1 MTVMNKQ
8 QIKRDKLKGNLEHRR
23 NAQPRHG
30 LRQRGAAALLIT
42 LILVV
47 IAGLSGLVV
56 NKAAFNEQ
64 KLSGID
70 LRSKEVYA
78 AAVGTLEYGANV
90 LELAYLNADDGLAW
104 QNGVLT
110 GLQDDTVVAAAF
122 VNGAAGATIDQQA
135 DNYTPTVV
143 YTLLT
148 DESAS
153 PAIIEIAAT
162 ATAVGDS
169 QVTKT
174 ITVQYL
180 ISAFGTPSFWDAP
193 PLVVEECLSNVTG
206 TPDIYSDSVAI
217 GSLNG
222 GDACVDPGFFDLN
235 GDSMAIGDPE
245 IKTGMNSDPPLSLH
259 ETLFGSLTAEK
270 LKKLSELEEGSDSSD
285 RTVYYIDADFSDPT
299 GDTAWNGNSW
309 NDNIGSGTTGGGPHM
324 GPYTVTHSTVL
335 YFDESVG
342 CPPVNGN
349 VEIWGI
355 VFYESASC
363 DTQIGAQGGGK
374 ADIYGTVAFSGDL
387 SKYTANTNIHDV
399 DLSAGGGGLD
409 DIKIVTALPG
419 SWIDF

>member
-1 MTVMNKQ
+1 MNRQ
-8 QIKRDKLKGNLEHRR
+8 EIKRDRMTGRLVRRR
-23 NAQPRHG
+23 NAQPHDG
-30 LRQRGAAALLIT
+30 WRQRGAAALLVT

-70 LRSKEVYA
+70 TRSKEVYA
-78 AAVGTLEYGANV
+78 AAVGTLEYGANQ

-104 QNGVLT
+104 PNGVLN
-110 GLQDDTVVAAAF
+110 GLEGETVTAAAF
-122 VNGAAGATIDQQA
+122 VNGAAGATINQQT

-180 ISAFGTPSFWDAP
+180 VSDFGTPSMWDAP
-193 PLVVEECLSNVTG
+193 PLVVEDGLSDVTG
-206 TPDIYSDSVAI
+206 TPDIYSDDVAI

-222 GDACVDPGFFDLN
+222 TDAEVDPGHLDLN
-235 GDSMAIGDPE
+235 GDPMAVGDDE
-245 IKTGMNSDPPLSLH
+245 IKTEMNSDPPISLH
-259 ETLFGSLTAEK
+259 ETFFGNVTAER
-270 LKKLSELEEGSDSSD
+270 LKAMSEAEEGSNATD
-285 RTVYYIDADFSDPT
+285 RTIYYIDAGFSDPT

-309 NDNIGSGTTGGGPHM
+309 NDDIGSGTTGGGPHA
-324 GPYTVTHSTVL
+324 GPYTATHAIVL

-349 VEIWGI
+349 VEIWGL
-355 VFYESASC
+355 VFYESTSC

-387 SKYTANTNIHDV
+387 LKYTANTNIHDV
-399 DLSAGGGGLD
+399 DLSNGGGGLN
-409 DIKIVTALPG
+409 DIKIITALPG